1 MRRLAC
7 LSLLPLA
14 LFPGCTCGEKT
25 APATPPASGA
35 SASASASTGAASS
48 ASPAASVPPSDVL
61 DASVFSAP
69 IGAARSSK
77 QDVVAGLVAAEHLV
91 RVVAIVDGKPAW
103 GVNALRDVT
112 WAPDAEVRV
121 LSAGD
126 AGVAVVW
133 HGQRAGKTGR
143 TLVVVGPHGELRGD
157 PMEVGGGFCATAD
170 GLAWIDPSERGPAR
184 VLARSWAEASPSA
197 ALRISSVR
205 DPALACG
212 DHLAFA
218 LGDGDDDLTAASFA
232 PGSAAKAPAVVVRDA
247 DFGEDDER
255 EHDAYTIGDDLA
267 LLRAASSGA
276 LALRTV
282 PHGAGPTPWHRL
294 SHSIPPDDDVVA
306 VDGDATASFAVYT
319 HDADE
324 ACPGIGSTALAVRAI
339 RIDGKT
345 SAETV
350 VDLAAADCEHAP
362 GPFWIAASSP
372 GGATVGWVERGT
384 KLAKTAAPI
393 TGVALRTWSA
403 SGPVK
408 KHVDLAADAVADAGC
423 DASGCSFAALMRPE
437 GGDGMSPEAVKV
449 FPYP

>member
-14 LFPGCTCGEKT
+14 LFPGCTCGDRT
-25 APATPPASGA
+25 APTTPPASA
-35 SASASASTGAASS
+35 ASTSASASAGAASS
-48 ASPAASVPPSDVL
+48 ASPAASVAPSNVL
-61 DASVFSAP
+61 DPGVFSAP

-91 RVVAIVDGKPAW
+91 RVVGVVGDKPAW

-126 AGVAVVW
+126 AGVVVVW
-133 HGQRAGKTGR
+133 HGQHAGKTGR
-143 TLVVVGPHGELRGD
+143 TLVIVGPHGELRGE
-157 PMEVGGGFCATAD
+157 PMDVGGGFCATAD
-170 GLAWIDPSERGPAR
+170 GLAWIDPGKSGPAR
-184 VLARSWAEASPSA
+184 VMARSWAEGSPGE
-197 ALRISSVR
+197 ALRISSDR

-232 PGSAAKAPAVVVRDA
+232 PGSPAKAPTVVVRDA

-255 EHDAYTIGDDLA
+255 EHDVYTIGDDLA

-306 VDGDATASFAVYT
+306 VDGDASASFVVYT

-324 ACPGIGSTALAVRAI
+324 ACPGIGSTAIAVRAI

-350 VDLAAADCEHAP
+350 MDLAAADCDHAP
-362 GPFWIAASSP
+362 GPFFVAASSP

-384 KLAKTAAPI
+384 KLAKSAPPI

-403 SGPVK
+403 AGPAK
-408 KHVDLAADAVADAGC
+408 KHVDLSADAVADAGC
-423 DASGCSFAALMRPE
+423 DASGCSFAALVRPE
-437 GGDGMSPEAVKV
+437 GGDGMSPEAVRV
-449 FPYP
+449 FAYP